1 MFFQQ
6 ETTTTPGDHQ
16 ATIRRPPP
24 RALQATTTTPEGQQ
38 ETTKGSTRDHQK
50 ITKRPRRRRP
60 PGDPERLAR
69 ERSRRLLIR
78 QDLYRAGARDPEEH
92 SSKCCRDLT
101 FSTATRGSARRDAR
115 PHGFAVNSRTS
126 AKSRHHARV
135 LRKIV
140 RCGNLICILN
150 RTWGA
155 PFRGAPEWPINQ
167 HSLYSERKNPIVL
180 PHCFGKYALGNNDC
194 YYCNWSN
201 CCRYDDD

>member
-1 MFFQQ
+1 MCWWCWCCWCCWAKQAVRRRRSRPQDSLRLGNTARNFLPSVFFQQ

-16 ATIRRPPP
+16 ATTRRPPP
-24 RALQATTTTPEGQQ
+24 RALQATTTTPEGHQ

-50 ITKRPRRRRP
+50 STKRPRRRRP

-126 AKSRHHARV
+126 AKSRHHATGPV
-135 LRKIV
+135 
-140 RCGNLICILN
+140 
-150 RTWGA
+150 
-155 PFRGAPEWPINQ
+155 
-167 HSLYSERKNPIVL
+167 
-180 PHCFGKYALGNNDC
+180 
-194 YYCNWSN
+194 
-201 CCRYDDD
+201 